1 MESYTIRILYRSRD
15 NPEKFVGVVEG
26 TGDTIARGFVS
37 MKGLW
42 RILNT
47 PRPGRNREKA
57 AFPEAEDRRTSEEM
71 LDMFWSL
78 RER

>member
-1 MESYTIRILYRSRD
+1 MESYMIRILYRNGD

-26 TGDTIARGFVS
+26 TQGTIARGFVS

-42 RILNT
+42 RILNAS
-47 PRPGRNREKA
+47 REDREREKDVS
-57 AFPEAEDRRTSEEM
+57 PEMEGTRTREEL

-78 RER
+78 REG